1 MIQTI
6 VNYFHTLWEYIT
18 NTITGLIGMISAF
31 VSANQVLN
39 DVMAFAPAVLSAA
52 VGLTITAF
60 IIKFILGR

>member
-6 VNYFHTLWEYIT
+6 VNYFSTFWEYIT
-18 NTITGLIGMISAF
+18 NTITGLIGMVSAF
-31 VSANQVLN
+31 VSANQVLT
-39 DVMAFAPAVLSAA
+39 DVMAYAPAVLSAA

>member
-6 VNYFHTLWEYIT
+6 VNYIQTLWEYIT
-18 NTITGLIGMISAF
+18 NTLTGLIGMVAAF
-31 VSANQVLN
+31 VSANQVLT
-39 DVMAFAPAVLSAA
+39 DIMAYAPAVLSAS

>member
-6 VNYFHTLWEYIT
+6 VNYFHTIWDYIT
-18 NTITGLIGMISAF
+18 NTITGLIAMISAF
-31 VSANQVLN
+31 VSANQVLT
-39 DVMAFAPAVLSAA
+39 DVMSYAPAVLSAA

>member
-6 VNYFHTLWEYIT
+6 VNYIHTLWEYIT
-18 NTITGLIGMISAF
+18 NTITGLIGMVAAF
-31 VSANQVLN
+31 VSANQVLS
-39 DVMAFAPAVLSAA
+39 DVMAYAPAVLSAA

>member
-6 VNYFHTLWEYIT
+6 VNYFHTAWEFFI
-18 NTITGLIGMISAF
+18 NTITGLIGMVSAF
-31 VSANQVLN
+31 VSANQVLS
-39 DVMAFAPAVLSAA
+39 DVMAYAPAVLSAA

>member
-6 VNYFHTLWEYIT
+6 VNFFQTFWEYIT
-18 NTITGLIGMISAF
+18 NTITGLLGMVSAF
-31 VSANQVLN
+31 VSANQVLTN
-39 DVMAFAPAVLSAA
+39 VMAYAPAVLSAA

>member
-6 VNYFHTLWEYIT
+6 INYFNTLWEYIT
-18 NTITGLIGMISAF
+18 NTITGLLGMVSAF
-31 VSANQVLN
+31 VSANQVLT
-39 DVMAFAPAVLSAA
+39 DIMAYAPAVLSLS

>member
-6 VNYFHTLWEYIT
+6 VNYIQTLWEYIT
-18 NTITGLIGMISAF
+18 NTITGLIGMVSAF
-31 VSANQVLN
+31 VSANQVLTG
-39 DVMAFAPAVLSAA
+39 VMAYAPAVLSAA

>member
-6 VNYFHTLWEYIT
+6 VNYFRTFWEFIT
-18 NTITGLIGMISAF
+18 NSISGLVGMVSAF
-31 VSANQVLN
+31 VSANQVLTN
-39 DVMAFAPAVLSAA
+39 VMSYAPAVLSAA

>member
-18 NTITGLIGMISAF
+18 NTITGLIGMVSAF
-31 VSANQVLN
+31 VSANQVLT
-39 DVMAFAPAVLSAA
+39 DVMAYAPAVLSAA
-52 VGLTITAF
+52 VGLTISAF

>member
-18 NTITGLIGMISAF
+18 NTITGLIGMVSAF
-31 VSANQVLN
+31 VSANQVLT
-39 DVMAFAPAVLSAA
+39 DVMAFAPAVLSVA
-52 VGLTITAF
+52 VGLTLTAF

>member
-6 VNYFHTLWEYIT
+6 VNYFHTLWDYIT
-18 NTITGLIGMISAF
+18 NTITGLVGMVSAF
-31 VSANQVLN
+31 VSANQVLTN
-39 DVMAFAPAVLSAA
+39 VMAYAPAVLSAA

>member
-6 VNYFHTLWEYIT
+6 VNYFSTLWAYIT
-18 NTITGLIGMISAF
+18 NTITGLIGMVAAF
-31 VSANQVLN
+31 VSANQVLT
-39 DVMAFAPAVLSAA
+39 DVMAYAPAVLSAA

>member
-6 VNYFHTLWEYIT
+6 VNYISTLWAYIT
-18 NTITGLIGMISAF
+18 NTITGLIGMVAAF
-31 VSANQVLN
+31 VSASQVLT
-39 DVMAFAPAVLSAA
+39 DVMAYAPAVLSAA

>member
-6 VNYFHTLWEYIT
+6 LNYFHTIWDYIT
-18 NTITGLIGMISAF
+18 NTFTGLLGMVSAF
-31 VSANQVLN
+31 VSANQVLT
-39 DVMAFAPAVLSAA
+39 DVMAYAPAVLSAA

>member
-6 VNYFHTLWEYIT
+6 VNYITTLWAYIT
-18 NTITGLIGMISAF
+18 NTITGLIGMVSAF
-31 VSANQVLN
+31 VSANQVLTN
-39 DVMAFAPAVLSAA
+39 VMAYAPAVLSAA

>member
-6 VNYFHTLWEYIT
+6 VNFFHTFWEYIT

-31 VSANQVLN
+31 VSANQVLTN
-39 DVMAFAPAVLSAA
+39 VMAYAPAVLSAA

>member
-6 VNYFHTLWEYIT
+6 VNYFHTIWEYIT
-18 NTITGLIGMISAF
+18 NTITGLIGMVAAF
-31 VSANQVLN
+31 VSANQVLT

>member
-6 VNYFHTLWEYIT
+6 VNYIHTLWEYIT
-18 NTITGLIGMISAF
+18 NTITGIIGMVAAF
-31 VSANQVLN
+31 VSANQVLT
-39 DVMAFAPAVLSAA
+39 DVMAYAPAVLSAA

>member
-18 NTITGLIGMISAF
+18 NTITGLLGMISAF

>member
-6 VNYFHTLWEYIT
+6 VNYFHTFWEYAT
-18 NTITGLIGMISAF
+18 NTITGLIGMVSAF
-31 VSANQVLN
+31 VSANQVLTN
-39 DVMAFAPAVLSAA
+39 VMAYAPPVLAAA

>member
-6 VNYFHTLWEYIT
+6 LNYFHTFWEYIT
-18 NTITGLIGMISAF
+18 NTIAGLVGMIAAF
-31 VSANQVLN
+31 VSANQVLT

>member
-6 VNYFHTLWEYIT
+6 VNYFNTIWEYIT

-31 VSANQVLN
+31 VSANQVLT
-39 DVMAFAPAVLSAA
+39 DVMAYAPAVLSAA
-52 VGLTITAF
+52 VGITISAF

>member
-6 VNYFHTLWEYIT
+6 VNYIHTLWEYIT
-18 NTITGLIGMISAF
+18 NSITGLLGMISAF
-31 VSANQVLN
+31 VSANQILT
-39 DVMAFAPAVLSAA
+39 DIMAYAPAVLSAA

>member
-18 NTITGLIGMISAF
+18 NTITGLIGMVASF
-31 VSANQVLN
+31 VSAQQVLT
-39 DVMAFAPAVLSAA
+39 DIMAYAPAVLSAA